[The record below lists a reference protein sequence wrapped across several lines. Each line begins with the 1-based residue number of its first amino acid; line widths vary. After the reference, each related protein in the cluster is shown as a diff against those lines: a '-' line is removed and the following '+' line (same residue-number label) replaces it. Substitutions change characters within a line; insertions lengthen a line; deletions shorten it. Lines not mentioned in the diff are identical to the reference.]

1 MGAQAHF
8 PELLSCNQRGRGNR
22 PCHLGPSFQNLSH
35 GDCVFTYSS
44 KGGGKQE
51 ETGKERKRTL
61 VLSASDLREA
71 GHLDPLSLGV
81 PGSSLEGTY
90 LRNLKC
96 LQ

>member
-1 MGAQAHF
+1 MGAQVHF

-22 PCHLGPSFQNLSH
+22 SCHLGPSFQNLSH
-35 GDCVFTYSS
+35 GDCVFTHSY

-51 ETGKERKRTL
+51 GKLKEKKRTL
-61 VLSASDLREA
+61 SAYYLRET
-71 GHLDPLSLGV
+71 GHLDPLSLRI